1 MTVSSPYS
9 AVITDARSLLS
20 TLAEHAL
27 QLNLAIENR
36 QYAVQAHT
44 TAKRDYDAAEA
55 EFLFDLANEDEGY
68 RTCKNAEQR
77 EIYRDASL
85 VKARTTGILAYPWR
99 VMNDCKLALDNAQ
112 LGFDQC
118 ELQFKATRVAAEL
131 MSSML
136 RAASV

>member
-1 MTVSSPYS
+1 MTVSNPYNTT
-9 AVITDARSLLS
+9 ITDARSLLS
-20 TLAEHAL
+20 TLAEHAE

-44 TAKRDYDAAEA
+44 AAKRDYDAAEA
-55 EFLFDLANEDEGY
+55 EFLFEMSFSEDY
-68 RTCKNAEQR
+68 AKCKNAEAR
-77 EIYRDASL
+77 EIFKDAAL
-85 VKARTTGILAYPWR
+85 VKARSDGYLATVWR
-99 VMNDCKLALDNAQ
+99 VLNDCKLALDNAQ
-112 LGFDQC
+112 LGYDQC

>member
-1 MTVSSPYS
+1 MTTLSNPYNTT
-9 AVITDARSLLS
+9 ITDARNLLS

-36 QYAVQAHT
+36 QYAVQAYT

-55 EFLFDLANEDEGY
+55 EFLFDLADEDGY
-68 RTCKNAEQR
+68 RSCKNAEQR
-77 EIYRDASL
+77 EIYRDAAL
-85 VKARTTGILAYPWR
+85 VKARSIGSLSYPWR

-118 ELQFKATRVAAEL
+118 ELQFKATRIAAEL